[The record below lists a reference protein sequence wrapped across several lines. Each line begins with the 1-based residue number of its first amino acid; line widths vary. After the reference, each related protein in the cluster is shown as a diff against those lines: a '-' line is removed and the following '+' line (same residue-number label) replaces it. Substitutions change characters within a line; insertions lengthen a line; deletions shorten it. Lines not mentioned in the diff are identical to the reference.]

1 MSFERLIGAVKTK
14 VKIKFIITRLKVSN
28 KNWREIKDDNN
39 NYRHEYDFGSNHIH
53 TRDKLYALNWV
64 AAAVA
69 QSYKCNW
76 DGFLLW
82 WEHTITY
89 ILDSVQD
96 DSKMYYFVRYRFRR
110 SIRPNSNLSCAK
122 IGLWKNHSQP
132 MLYIRVILLQKLT
145 ATDHTE
151 CLLCINSQSM
161 PETIQSRTMKAYP
174 IPGDLL
180 GMWNKSNQI
189 IPRVSGQ
196 REAHPAHT
204 R

>member
-96 DSKMYYFVRYRFRR
+96 DSKNVLLRALPLQAFYPTKFKSFLCEN
-110 SIRPNSNLSCAK
+110 RPLKEPQPANVVHSCNS
-122 IGLWKNHSQP
+122 
-132 MLYIRVILLQKLT
+132 
-145 ATDHTE
+145 AT
-151 CLLCINSQSM
+151 
-161 PETIQSRTMKAYP
+161 
-174 IPGDLL
+174 
-180 GMWNKSNQI
+180 
-189 IPRVSGQ
+189 
-196 REAHPAHT
+196 EAHGYRPYRMFAMHQLT
-204 R
+204 VNAGNNSKQNHESLPDSRGLARHVEQIKPNNTAC